1 MVASGRTETYVL
13 SWLVSF
19 RLCIYLNLLHLAMI
33 ELYDAIVQGN
43 IPQAFDL
50 IYRHFPSLAAQDPN
64 APPTPEPRVIEHNSS
79 IDPSHLRYI
88 LFKLRCQQFIEI
100 IRSSDSVQAIEFAKM
115 YLRPQHK
122 DHQHLRDEVS
132 VLIAYSS
139 PEESNYRHLLSQER
153 RQELADQVNTVVLGK
168 SIVCIII
175 KASVILITP
184 CFPATK
190 PYPILNA
197 KQLWRRFKS
206 RSLLSKRNSV
216 ASM

>member
-1 MVASGRTETYVL
+1 MDIDQVPVNEDPIEDDLRWS
-13 SWLVSF
+13 
-19 RLCIYLNLLHLAMI
+19 LLDARKQ
-33 ELYDAIVQGN
+33 LYDAIVQGN

-139 PEESNYRHLLSQER
+139 PEESNYRHLLNQER
-153 RQELADQVNTVVLGK
+153 RQELADQVNTVVLALSNLKCETALEKIQKQITLVQKELG
-168 SIVCIII
+168 SIDVTQSNIDD
-175 KASVILITP
+175 KDNRD
-184 CFPATK
+184 K
-190 PYPILNA
+190 M
-197 KQLWRRFKS
+197 
-206 RSLLSKRNSV
+206 
-216 ASM
+216 SM